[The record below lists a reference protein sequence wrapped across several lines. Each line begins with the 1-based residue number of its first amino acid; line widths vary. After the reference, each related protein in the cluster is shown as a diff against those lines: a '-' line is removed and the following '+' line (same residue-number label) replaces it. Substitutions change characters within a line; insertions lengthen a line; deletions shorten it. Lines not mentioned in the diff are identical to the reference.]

1 MELSALDYS
10 ILVAYFVVMLG
21 IGLFVT
27 SKIKKYKDYFL
38 AGGAL
43 TTPLLVCT
51 LVSTYYSL
59 DVTFTTSEIGFDHG
73 LAAWFWFSRP
83 YYLGIF
89 LAAIL
94 LVKRLRRHPDMT
106 LPDVLERSYGKGT
119 RILGAGACFVYSLPV
134 LSISGIAIMFE
145 LVGWQQEKWI
155 AVALGVGIC
164 ALYTMMGGLWADAIT
179 DTLQFVLMC
188 VSLAIAVPGALALV
202 GGFEGMEAKLEPRY
216 FEPRGNVS
224 TGEILSW
231 CLISL
236 SVFVEP
242 TFYQRIFAAKSTK
255 DITRSLVIGIFLW
268 AAYDWICTLL
278 GMAGQAAVRSGV
290 LDANLEGSQAL
301 FALCMQTLPVGLKG
315 LFIAG
320 LLAAVMSTVDTY
332 SLLAA
337 GNLVYDI
344 YRPLVNPKMDD
355 RSLIRGTRIAVLAV
369 MLVGVA
375 VEMLFDK
382 FAHAWVFLASSLT
395 SVVLVPTM
403 GALFSRSP
411 KKAAGF
417 ASALGGALALA
428 AFYSLLLSKGEFV
441 EARGSYRWSVGGL
454 EIWREYAVLF
464 AVPVSAIAFFFGQF
478 WGRRRKETA

>member
-1 MELSALDYS
+1 MAALDYW
-10 ILVAYFVVMLG
+10 ILALYFLLMLG

-27 SKIKKYKDYFL
+27 SKIKRYKDYFL

-94 LVKRLRRHPDMT
+94 LVKRLRAHPDMT
-106 LPDVLERSYGKGT
+106 LPDILGRRYGNGT
-119 RILGAGACFVYSLPV
+119 RAIGAAACFVYSLPV

-188 VSLAIAVPGALALV
+188 VSLAIAVPGAIGLV
-202 GGFEGMEAKLEPRY
+202 GGFEGIESKLEPHY
-216 FEPRGNVS
+216 FEASGNVS
-224 TGEILSW
+224 KGEILSW

-255 DITRSLVIGIFLW
+255 DITRSLILGIFLW

-278 GMAGQAAVRSGV
+278 GMAGQAAVRSGI
-290 LDANLEGSQAL
+290 LDKELEGSKAL

-344 YRPLVNPKMDD
+344 YRPLVKPDMDD
-355 RSLIRGTRIAVLAV
+355 RALIRWTRIGVLVV

-375 VEMLFDK
+375 VEMLFEK
-382 FAHAWVFLASSLT
+382 FADAWVFLASSLT
-395 SVVLVPTM
+395 SVVFVPTM
-403 GALFSRSP
+403 GALFFSRV

-417 ASALGGALALA
+417 YAALGGAVALA
-428 AFYSLLLSKGEFV
+428 VFYVLLLRHGEYV
-441 EARGSYRWSVGGL
+441 EARESYRCVIGGW
-454 EIWREYAVLF
+454 EIWREFAVLF
-464 AVPVSAIAFFFGQF
+464 ALPVSALAFAAGQL
-478 WGRRRKETA
+478 WGRKTENAS